1 MATIEERAKDYADN
15 FVVGD
20 AAIIVDLL
28 HKVAEES
35 YVKGATE
42 QKVIDDELQ
51 TEEMRKLNEE
61 WKENFRIQRKM
72 LIDKAREWFGEYLM
86 EIGCP
91 DDWMRDSSCMESGEK
106 RFIKAMEK

>member
-35 YVKGATE
+35 YVNGATE
-42 QKVIDDELQ
+42 QKA
-51 TEEMRKLNEE
+51 
-61 WKENFRIQRKM
+61 
-72 LIDKAREWFGEYLM
+72 IDKKKADIACGNSYRNRYYDAIDEACEWLMQNNEKYRNKTTEDFIEGLHKVLGEL
-86 EIGCP
+86 I
-91 DDWMRDSSCMESGEK
+91 
-106 RFIKAMEK
+106 